1 MFRRGLGALLA
12 LLAAAGAAA
21 AHAEPAGTMAD
32 AALRGQQVFAGHC
45 VLCHGA
51 QADGNGRA
59 AALYNPRPANLR
71 ESDKNDAYLG
81 LIVRRGG
88 AALGRSAAMPAWGT
102 ELGAA
107 QIDDLVAY
115 LRSINVRRGSLS
127 TSPGDHP

>member
-1 MFRRGLGALLA
+1 MFHRSLGALLA
-12 LLAAAGAAA
+12 AACAATV
-21 AHAEPAGTMAD
+21 HAEPGGPMAG

-45 VLCHGA
+45 VVCHGA

-71 ESDKNDAYLG
+71 ESDKNDAYLR

-88 AALGRSAAMPAWGT
+88 AALGRSAAMPAWGA
-102 ELGAA
+102 ELGEA

-115 LRSINVRRGSLS
+115 LRSVNVHRPSLS
-127 TSPGDHP
+127 TSPGDRP